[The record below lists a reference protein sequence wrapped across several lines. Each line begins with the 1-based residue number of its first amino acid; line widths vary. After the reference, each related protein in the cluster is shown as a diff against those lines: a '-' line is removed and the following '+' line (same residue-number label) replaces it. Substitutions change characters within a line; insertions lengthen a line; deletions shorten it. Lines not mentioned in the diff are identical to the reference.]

1 MGEIII
7 SLDYGR
13 RAEYLTSFVLSPYS
27 ITIPIRGHDDR
38 VESDFLCIGFEKEGK
53 YFIPNLKLIFWVQT
67 KSQVAKSPRAVRI
80 SSQSKVESILN
91 NKMPYFI
98 AIVNTKKTPTI
109 SLYGTSERLALKH
122 MYPTIKPKKIDFKP
136 GLPSNNQMYPY
147 DSSNGIATIYMG
159 NPFLELKVEKNYE
172 RDESSWV
179 VLKGRIEK
187 EYRNFLYASVGLGL
201 YEREPHP
208 WTKPG
213 DEIKIFYPTSGKLTK
228 ESWISIQT
236 ALQMLDLTLIAKVRK
251 SNSNSDLV
259 KAMDTIKKE
268 LFR

>member
-7 SLDYGR
+7 PFDYGR

-53 YFIPNLKLIFWVQT
+53 FFIPNLKLIFWVQT
-67 KSQVAKSPRAVRI
+67 KSQATKSPRAVRI

-136 GLPSNNQMYPY
+136 GLPSNNQMYRY
-147 DSSNGIATIYMG
+147 DSSNGIAIIYMG
-159 NPFLELKVEKNYE
+159 NPFLALKVEKNYE
-172 RDESSWV
+172 RDESSWF
-179 VLKGRIEK
+179 VLKERIDK
-187 EYRNFLYASVGLGL
+187 EYRNFLYASVGLGR
-201 YEREPHP
+201 YERESLP
-208 WTKPG
+208 WTQPG
-213 DEIKIFYPTSGKLTK
+213 KETKIFYPKSGKLTK
-228 ESWISIQT
+228 ESISTIQT
-236 ALQMLDLTLIAKVRK
+236 ALQMLDLTLIAKERE
-251 SNSNSDLV
+251 SNPDSALV
-259 KAMDTIKKE
+259 KAMDVLKREI
-268 LFR
+268 F